1 MFSQDTKQ
9 LKWSLS
15 TWQRTQS
22 LQLPTRLIVGY
33 DEEEEKDFELE
44 EEDDFDDE
52 EFGDEDGF
60 GDEEDASKLATDTDD
75 EESEDELEDDAD
87 EEGPELMSNDKL
99 EGTGKKEKSDGDGG

>member
-1 MFSQDTKQ
+1 MIESKTNQ

-15 TWQRTQS
+15 TWQRTETS
-22 LQLPTRLIVGY
+22 HMPTRFILGY

-60 GDEEDASKLATDTDD
+60 GEEDDGTKPATDK
-75 EESEDELEDDAD
+75 
-87 EEGPELMSNDKL
+87 EG
-99 EGTGKKEKSDGDGG
+99 

>member
-1 MFSQDTKQ
+1 MFASKTNQ

-15 TWQRTQS
+15 TWQRTEASQM
-22 LQLPTRLIVGY
+22 PTRFIVGY

-60 GDEEDASKLATDTDD
+60 GEEDDGTKPATDKDG
-75 EESEDELEDDAD
+75 EEGEDED
-87 EEGPELMSNDKL
+87 EAEEELSL
-99 EGTGKKEKSDGDGG
+99 IHISEPTRPY

>member
-1 MFSQDTKQ
+1 M
-9 LKWSLS
+9 
-15 TWQRTQS
+15 
-22 LQLPTRLIVGY
+22 PTRFIVGY

-60 GDEEDASKLATDTDD
+60 GEEDDGTKPATDKDGEEDEDEVDEE
-75 EESEDELEDDAD
+75 EG

-99 EGTGKKEKSDGDGG
+99 EGCYTSRWSWNANRNRWRYCRRCCRSH

>member
-1 MFSQDTKQ
+1 MFASKTNQ

-15 TWQRTQS
+15 TWQRTEASQM
-22 LQLPTRLIVGY
+22 PTRFIVGY

-60 GDEEDASKLATDTDD
+60 
-75 EESEDELEDDAD
+75 
-87 EEGPELMSNDKL
+87 
-99 EGTGKKEKSDGDGG
+99 